1 MPVVI
6 SHTPVRK
13 TENSFQPSS
22 PPLELVW
29 ERKTIHRQR
38 RNVLEGTRAPA
49 SQSRVEEKSCGAE
62 TLVEDRCT
70 RIEDGLSPSH
80 PLQAWLPCEFLIHTD
95 APTAPAL
102 SLYSRKEGHHSFS
115 VKLRDLQ
122 LEDTQIARSSTRSQA
137 PHSHCTPAIWL
148 LSSLSFICDKDT
160 CGFPVFRVQNCLLFK
175 LMN

>member
-1 MPVVI
+1 MAVVI

-29 ERKTIHRQR
+29 ERQTIRRQR

-80 PLQAWLPCEFLIHTD
+80 PLQARLPCEFLIHTD

-102 SLYSRKEGHHSFS
+102 SLYSRKEGHHSFL

-148 LSSLSFICDKDT
+148 VSSLNFVCDQEV
-160 CGFPVFRVQNCLLFK
+160 CCFPVFKAQNCLLFK

>member
-1 MPVVI
+1 MAVVI

-29 ERKTIHRQR
+29 ERKTIRRQR

-80 PLQAWLPCEFLIHTD
+80 PLEGIFCFPDWSMTD
-95 APTAPAL
+95 NN
-102 SLYSRKEGHHSFS
+102 RH
-115 VKLRDLQ
+115 Q
-122 LEDTQIARSSTRSQA
+122 LG
-137 PHSHCTPAIWL
+137 
-148 LSSLSFICDKDT
+148 K
-160 CGFPVFRVQNCLLFK
+160 GK
-175 LMN
+175 LMVAARCYVSPVRLAKSKKDDKILFWSM